1 MVQARIFNNYTDYE
15 NYQNGA
21 TVEILYTTITAYTY
35 NNMDKV
41 FIYNNGLMAENLI
54 IKCYTAII
62 HPTEIVIIKA

>member
-21 TVEILYTTITAYTY
+21 TVEILYTTITAFTY

-41 FIYNNGLMAENLI
+41 FFYNNGLTAENFS
-54 IKCYTAII
+54 IKCSAAFI